1 MVKTETILYFDCF
14 SGICGDMTIAALVD
28 LGVPEEH
35 LRSELGKLGLG
46 GWRLR
51 FKRDSKHGIGGTRA
65 DVDLLPTPV
74 AGGLLAAGAGRK
86 NHEHRA
92 YREIKAMIQGSELG
106 AGAKARAL
114 AIFAKLAAAEATVHG
129 TEVEDVGFHEVG
141 AVDSIIDIVGAAVC
155 LDYLKPDRVLCSS
168 VELGGGF
175 VTCQHGVI
183 PVPAPA
189 VVELL
194 KGAPVKSGAVQKETT
209 TPTGAAVLAAS
220 VDEYSDD
227 KRFRITRAA
236 YGIGHRDTEIPNV
249 LRVMLGERD
258 VAGGAAAGG
267 AAGDAAAGAV
277 LGLGAA
283 ADGKAAPGGVLVE
296 CNIDDMSPECHGH
309 VLERLFAAGADD
321 AWLTPIVMKKNRAA
335 VALSAIAPL
344 DREDALVEAMLRE
357 TSTFGL
363 RRSYFA
369 KTSLERDLRTLRT
382 SMGEVRVKT
391 AYLRGEAIKSKFE
404 YEDIRRIAGER
415 GLSIAQTIEAVRE
428 ETR

>member
-1 MVKTETILYFDCF
+1 MGKIERILYFDCF

-35 LRSELGKLGLG
+35 LRAELGKLGLP

-51 FKRDSKHGIGGTRA
+51 LKPDSKHGIGGIRA
-65 DVDLLPTPV
+65 DVDILPTPV
-74 AGGLLAAGAGRK
+74 AGGLLSAGSGHAS
-86 NHEHRA
+86 HDHRA
-92 YREIKAMIQGSELG
+92 YRDIKAMIQGSDLG
-106 AGAKARAL
+106 AGAKDRAL
-114 AIFAKLAAAEATVHG
+114 AIFGKLAVAEAHVHG

-141 AVDSIIDIVGAAVC
+141 AVDSIVDIVGAAIC
-155 LDYLKPDRVLCSS
+155 LDFLNPDRILCSS

-175 VTCQHGVI
+175 VKCQHGVI

-194 KGAPVKSGAVQKETT
+194 KGVPVKSGAVQKETT

-220 VDEYSDD
+220 VDEYTDD

-236 YGIGHRDTEIPNV
+236 YGIGHRDMEIPNV

-258 VAGGAAAGG
+258 VAGGAASDG
-267 AAGDAAAGAV
+267 AALPGAV
-277 LGLGAA
+277 LGLGGTDGGRAA
-283 ADGKAAPGGVLVE
+283 ATDGVLVE

-309 VLERLFAAGADD
+309 VLDRLFVAGADD
-321 AWLTPIVMKKNRAA
+321 VWLTPIVMKKNRSA
-335 VALSAIAPL
+335 VALSAICPL
-344 DREDALVEAMLRE
+344 DKEDALVEAMLRE
-357 TSTFGL
+357 TTTFGL
-363 RRSYFA
+363 RRSYFK

-382 SMGEVRVKT
+382 SLGEVRVKT

-415 GLSIAQTIEAVRE
+415 GMSIAAAIDAVRG